1 MRQEYSAAGLA
12 RILEVDES
20 VVHNAVRRLRI
31 LPVRVTDKDDDR
43 GAGIPVYGRTEAVRI
58 IRYVLEAAGV

>member
-1 MRQEYSAAGLA
+1 MRQEYSVPGLA
-12 RILEVDES
+12 RILEVEEAAVIDA
-20 VVHNAVRRLRI
+20 VVRLRI

-58 IRYVLEAAGV
+58 IGYVLEAAGV